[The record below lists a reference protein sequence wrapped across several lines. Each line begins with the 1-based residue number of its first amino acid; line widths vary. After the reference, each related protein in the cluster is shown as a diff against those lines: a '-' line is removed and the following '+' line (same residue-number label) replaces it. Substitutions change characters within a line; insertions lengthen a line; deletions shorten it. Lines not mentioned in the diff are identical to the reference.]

1 MSRKTDNRLTPR
13 ERLSRGLRYSAIGP
27 VDVTRGAIGVGAQ
40 SARATA
46 TEVRRR
52 FQEAREAAAE
62 WDGLDEQGPV
72 QQVVAAV
79 PQVIREVRVSQR
91 RHRRLWVFGA
101 LGVMSVVGGA
111 IAFRTIRRSSQPGS
125 HGEQSPLAPTVEVS
139 PKP

>member
-1 MSRKTDNRLTPR
+1 MRRKTEIRLTPR

-46 TEVRRR
+46 TQVRRR

-62 WDGLDEQGPV
+62 WDALDERGPV
-72 QQVVAAV
+72 QQAVAAV
-79 PQVIREVRVSQR
+79 PQVIQEVRASHR

-101 LGVMSVVGGA
+101 LGVLSVVGGA
-111 IAFRTIRRSSQPGS
+111 IAFRTIRHSSQPGS
-125 HGEQSPLAPTVEVS
+125 HGEQSTLAPTVEVS
-139 PKP
+139 PRP

>member
-1 MSRKTDNRLTPR
+1 MGRKTEIRLTPR

-27 VDVTRGAIGVGAQ
+27 VDVTRGAIGVSAQ

-46 TEVRRR
+46 AQVRKR

-62 WDGLDEQGPV
+62 WDALDEPGPV

-79 PQVIREVRVSQR
+79 PQVIHEVRVSQR
-91 RHRRLWVFGA
+91 RHRRLLVFGA
-101 LGVMSVVGGA
+101 LGVLSVVGGA
-111 IAFRTIRRSSQPGS
+111 IAFRTIRSSQTHTHS
-125 HGEQSPLAPTVEVS
+125 EQSSLAPTVEVS

>member
-1 MSRKTDNRLTPR
+1 MARKTEIRLTPR

-27 VDVTRGAIGVGAQ
+27 VDVTRGAIGVSAQ

-46 TEVRRR
+46 AQLRKR

-62 WDGLDEQGPV
+62 WDALDEQGPV

-79 PQVIREVRVSQR
+79 PQVINEVRASQR
-91 RHRRLWVFGA
+91 RHRRLWVFGT
-101 LGVMSVVGGA
+101 LGVVSVLRGA
-111 IAFRTIRRSSQPGS
+111 IAFLAIRAGQGEA
-125 HGEQSPLAPTVEVS
+125 HGEPPSLAPTVEVS

>member
-1 MSRKTDNRLTPR
+1 MGRKTEIRLTPR

-27 VDVTRGAIGVGAQ
+27 VDVTRGAIGVSAQ

-46 TEVRRR
+46 AQVRKR

-62 WDGLDEQGPV
+62 WDALDEQGPV

-79 PQVIREVRVSQR
+79 PQVIHEVRVNQR
-91 RHRRLWVFGA
+91 RHRRKWVFGI
-101 LGVMSVVGGA
+101 LGVVSVVAGA
-111 IAFRTIRRSSQPGS
+111 IAIRTIRSSQS
-125 HGEQSPLAPTVEVS
+125 DTHAEQSPLAPTVEVS

>member
-1 MSRKTDNRLTPR
+1 MARKTEIRLTPR

-27 VDVTRGAIGVGAQ
+27 VDVTRGAIGVSAQ

-46 TEVRRR
+46 AQLRKR

-62 WDGLDEQGPV
+62 WDALDEQGPV

-79 PQVIREVRVSQR
+79 PQVINEVRASQR
-91 RHRRLWVFGA
+91 RHRRLWVFGT
-101 LGVMSVVGGA
+101 LGVVSVLGGA
-111 IAFRTIRRSSQPGS
+111 IAFRTIRSSQS
-125 HGEQSPLAPTVEVS
+125 EAHGEPPSLAPTVEVS

>member
-1 MSRKTDNRLTPR
+1 MGRKTEIRLTPR

-27 VDVTRGAIGVGAQ
+27 VDVTRGAIGVSAQ

-46 TEVRRR
+46 AQVRKR

-62 WDGLDEQGPV
+62 WDALDEQGPV

-79 PQVIREVRVSQR
+79 PQVIHEVRVSQR
-91 RHRRLWVFGA
+91 RHRRIWVFGA
-101 LGVMSVVGGA
+101 LGVVSVVAGA
-111 IAFRTIRRSSQPGS
+111 IAFRTIRSSQS
-125 HGEQSPLAPTVEVS
+125 DAHGEQSPLAPTVEVS